1 MYIGRNEVV
10 LQMIAQ
16 ASIGGNGQVYDPHP
30 GNQTGGELN
39 IKQWSSR
46 PWNCVLRPRDPNM
59 GLRLATLQRDAC
71 RNQNIGYDWARRTTY
86 FSKLRAANWNPS
98 AIRDK
103 CDTDCSALTCAN
115 IAAVG
120 HLMNNSQWAS
130 LGQLSTHYMR
140 SALTSRGFL
149 LLTDSRYLT
158 SDKYLLPG
166 DVLLNDG
173 KHTAVN
179 LDAGSLSG
187 SSVIVSSGSSGP
199 TFVPRLTEPSL
210 TDKNWINTGYGG
222 KNRCMVINKSTG
234 TVLPN
239 CFSGDTEI
247 ICENGIVPIKT
258 LVGKRTR
265 IPTKNGVW
273 RNADIKYF
281 GQQPLYEVCLGNGS
295 VYKCTANHRWI
306 IYSQS
311 GKTEYIRTTEEL
323 KPGMFL
329 NYSFQGCIT
338 YEDNID
344 GLRHGFVYGDGSKY
358 TKNFTQA
365 NICGFKHTFMHKYFD
380 GCRSYTQSDGT
391 TVYTRQ
397 VKNGKE
403 LPDIASDK
411 CYLYNFMRGYFAA
424 DGTVDDD
431 GYSTICCSKR
441 DSLKQVRNICAV
453 LGIKTTDVR
462 EIWSEGYTGYRP
474 VYELTLKRDS
484 LDVSFFLNPK
494 HQRNFLKR
502 PKKHIV
508 RTTVKSVRPLNIV
521 EDVYCPVEPETH
533 MCTLGNGELTGQCT
547 GYAWGRFMEIL
558 GSSPKLS
565 TANAGMWYSYTSDGY
580 ERGSTPKLGAVLC
593 MGKPGAAGHV
603 AIVEKI
609 NSDGSIVTSESGYS
623 SSKRFWT
630 STRRPPNYCNSPY
643 YFQGFIYNPGA
654 SDMLGADG
662 MGMMGGL
669 LYYVENDEDDAIM
682 REVGYIQPDGKST
695 LNTTPYKLSVINYTT
710 SLGSFFKGAIGVPG
724 MIGGLDGPGIDVNV
738 SGVDNNVAKQ
748 IIQFCMS
755 KGYNLAAAC
764 GVCGNVYAEC
774 GYNIA
779 AVQKGASN
787 PGLGICQWTYWSRKQ
802 AFLREVP
809 DWKTNLTGQLN
820 FMWKEVSTQ
829 YTGCHKKM
837 LAVPNNEEGARQAT
851 IIWCDEYEAP
861 GVPAKTKR
869 INEAVRLFKS
879 SVIQM

>member
-30 GNQTGGELN
+30 RNQTGGELN

-187 SSVIVSSGSSGP
+187 SSVIVSNGSSGP

-234 TVLPN
+234 SVLPN
-239 CFSGDTEI
+239 
-247 ICENGIVPIKT
+247 
-258 LVGKRTR
+258 
-265 IPTKNGVW
+265 
-273 RNADIKYF
+273 
-281 GQQPLYEVCLGNGS
+281 
-295 VYKCTANHRWI
+295 
-306 IYSQS
+306 
-311 GKTEYIRTTEEL
+311 
-323 KPGMFL
+323 
-329 NYSFQGCIT
+329 
-338 YEDNID
+338 
-344 GLRHGFVYGDGSKY
+344 
-358 TKNFTQA
+358 
-365 NICGFKHTFMHKYFD
+365 
-380 GCRSYTQSDGT
+380 
-391 TVYTRQ
+391 
-397 VKNGKE
+397 
-403 LPDIASDK
+403 
-411 CYLYNFMRGYFAA
+411 
-424 DGTVDDD
+424 
-431 GYSTICCSKR
+431 
-441 DSLKQVRNICAV
+441 
-453 LGIKTTDVR
+453 
-462 EIWSEGYTGYRP
+462 
-474 VYELTLKRDS
+474 
-484 LDVSFFLNPK
+484 
-494 HQRNFLKR
+494 
-502 PKKHIV
+502 
-508 RTTVKSVRPLNIV
+508 
-521 EDVYCPVEPETH
+521 
-533 MCTLGNGELTGQCT
+533 CT

-643 YFQGFIYNPGA
+643 YFQGFIYNPSA
-654 SDMLGADG
+654 SDMIGSDG

-695 LNTTPYKLSVINYTT
+695 VNTTPYKLSVINYTT
-710 SLGSFFKGAIGVPG
+710 ALGAFFKGAIGVPG
-724 MIGGLDGPGIDVNV
+724 MMGGIDGAGIDVNV

-861 GVPAKTKR
+861 GIPAKTKR
-869 INEAVRLFKS
+869 MNEAVRLFKS

>member
-46 PWNCVLRPRDPNM
+46 PWKCVLRPKDPNM
-59 GLRLATLQRDAC
+59 GIRLATLQRDAC

-149 LLTDSRYLT
+149 LLTESRYLT

-187 SSVIVSSGSSGP
+187 SSVIVS
-199 TFVPRLTEPSL
+199 
-210 TDKNWINTGYGG
+210 N
-222 KNRCMVINKSTG
+222 
-234 TVLPN
+234 
-239 CFSGDTEI
+239 GDT
-247 ICENGIVPIKT
+247 
-258 LVGKRTR
+258 
-265 IPTKNGVW
+265 
-273 RNADIKYF
+273 
-281 GQQPLYEVCLGNGS
+281 
-295 VYKCTANHRWI
+295 
-306 IYSQS
+306 
-311 GKTEYIRTTEEL
+311 
-323 KPGMFL
+323 M
-329 NYSFQGCIT
+329 
-338 YEDNID
+338 
-344 GLRHGFVYGDGSKY
+344 
-358 TKNFTQA
+358 
-365 NICGFKHTFMHKYFD
+365 
-380 GCRSYTQSDGT
+380 GT
-391 TVYTRQ
+391 
-397 VKNGKE
+397 
-403 LPDIASDK
+403 
-411 CYLYNFMRGYFAA
+411 
-424 DGTVDDD
+424 
-431 GYSTICCSKR
+431 
-441 DSLKQVRNICAV
+441 
-453 LGIKTTDVR
+453 
-462 EIWSEGYTGYRP
+462 
-474 VYELTLKRDS
+474 
-484 LDVSFFLNPK
+484 
-494 HQRNFLKR
+494 
-502 PKKHIV
+502 
-508 RTTVKSVRPLNIV
+508 
-521 EDVYCPVEPETH
+521 
-533 MCTLGNGELTGQCT
+533 
-547 GYAWGRFMEIL
+547 
-558 GSSPKLS
+558 
-565 TANAGMWYSYTSDGY
+565 
-580 ERGSTPKLGAVLC
+580 
-593 MGKPGAAGHV
+593 
-603 AIVEKI
+603 
-609 NSDGSIVTSESGYS
+609 
-623 SSKRFWT
+623 
-630 STRRPPNYCNSPY
+630 
-643 YFQGFIYNPGA
+643 
-654 SDMLGADG
+654 DG

-682 REVGYIQPDGKST
+682 REVGYIQSNGKST
-695 LNTTPYKLSVINYTT
+695 LTTTPYKLSVINYTT
-710 SLGSFFKGAIGVPG
+710 ALGAFFKGAIGVPG
-724 MIGGLDGPGIDVNV
+724 MMGGVDGTGIDVNV
-738 SGVDNNVAKQ
+738 SGVHNTVAKQ
-748 IIQFCMS
+748 ILQFCMS

-820 FMWKEVSTQ
+820 FMWKEVSTK
-829 YTGCHKKM
+829 YTRCHNKM
-837 LAVPNNEEGARQAT
+837 LAIPNNEEGARQAT

-869 INEAVRLFKS
+869 IKEAVRLFKS